1 MSSCKITYIYGLYEV
16 GKEEEIRYVGKTD
29 NPQKRLRDHRN
40 DKRITSYKSSW
51 VKSVLSNGGDINIK
65 VLKVVSQDCWKDK
78 EIEIIKEYR
87 SQFKLVNLT
96 DGGDGRMNNIYNK
109 SFDECK
115 MWLKSN
121 KPEWI
126 KGLKE
131 YKKWTKMEY
140 FPDFLP
146 KAPNR
151 VFIDWTYWG
160 DYLGTGYVHSTKRKN
175 IYLSYADAK
184 KYLKENYNFKNSVDF
199 RNSKIPNFI
208 PSKPQIFYN
217 EWKGW
222 EDFIGYKSIFRKNK
236 NYLNFED
243 ARIWIKNNYGK
254 ITVSEYRKMSSEN
267 LLYELLPKKPEKY
280 YKNFKWSEYLFT
292 NGRRRRKEFY
302 LEFHQAREIV
312 RCFKIKTNMEW
323 RKWCKNKSDDL
334 IRIPSSPE
342 QVYKEW
348 ISWFDWLGN

>member
-1 MSSCKITYIYGLYEV
+1 MNSCKITYIYGLYEV
-16 GKEEEIRYVGKTD
+16 GKEDEIRYVGKTD

-175 IYLSYADAK
+175 IYLSYVDAK
-184 KYLKENYNFKNSVDF
+184 RYLKENYNLKNSVDF

-267 LLYELLPKKPEKY
+267 LLDELLPKKPEKY

-292 NGRRRRKEFY
+292 NGRRRSK
-302 LEFHQAREIV
+302 HG
-312 RCFKIKTNMEW
+312 ME
-323 RKWCKNKSDDL
+323 KM
-334 IRIPSSPE
+334 
-342 QVYKEW
+342 V
-348 ISWFDWLGN
+348 